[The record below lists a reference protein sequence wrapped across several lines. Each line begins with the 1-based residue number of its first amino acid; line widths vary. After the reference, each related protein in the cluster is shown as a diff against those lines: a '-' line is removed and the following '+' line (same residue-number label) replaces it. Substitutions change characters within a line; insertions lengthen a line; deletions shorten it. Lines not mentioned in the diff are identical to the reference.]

1 MAISSSP
8 LRSRSHL
15 LSPRF
20 PFQDRFSKEVL
31 ALVRLTQGNRIMGDR
46 KPKQNHNTLT
56 VVATERYST
65 LEVRES
71 PARYVV
77 ARSVE
82 EIVS

>member
-1 MAISSSP
+1 MNQEGRR
-8 LRSRSHL
+8 LRG
-15 LSPRF
+15 F
-20 PFQDRFSKEVL
+20 EV
-31 ALVRLTQGNRIMGDR
+31 NI
-46 KPKQNHNTLT
+46 LT
-56 VVATERYST
+56 VVATERYSA